1 MGFRFTAQDE
11 AELVRK
17 GAVIREHGVKPSPE
31 LSKVLGL
38 LLDEKPKKRA
48 DTSATKRVSA
58 LPTPLQGP
66 CQSIW
71 IPNWQPALLNKLMQG
86 HWGNSAR
93 QKKAD
98 KQIVA
103 FYFAQSGIP
112 KATGP
117 RRLSM
122 MFVLAK
128 GKRLFDRDAPWKSTK
143 DALAACGALWDD
155 TPALCVDG
163 SVSYARALLE
173 CTAGT
178 LLMLEDI

>member
-1 MGFRFTAQDE
+1 MAFRFTAQDE
-11 AELVRK
+11 ATLEAKYGPATPKPVKITLVPAPASFLRA
-17 GAVIREHGVKPSPE
+17 G
-31 LSKVLGL
+31 
-38 LLDEKPKKRA
+38 EKLMSERA
-48 DTSATKRVSA
+48 AKQS
-58 LPTPLQGP
+58 QGP

-71 IPNWQPALLNKLMQG
+71 IPRWQPALLNKLMQG

-143 DALAACGALWDD
+143 DALAACGALLDD

-173 CTAGT
+173 CQSGT
-178 LLMLEDI
+178 LLMLEDL